1 MEEGKL
7 PFENVGM
14 YLEKD
19 TQHFSAQ
26 SLKKLFMKRTT
37 ENTCLRSTLH
47 MMCAYFFVDDY
58 LAI

>member
-1 MEEGKL
+1 MKEGKL

-19 TQHFSAQ
+19 TQHLLQQ
-26 SLKKLFMKRTT
+26 SFKKLFIKRTK
-37 ENTCLRSTLH
+37 ENKCLRSTLH
-47 MMCAYFFVDDY
+47 MMCAFFVDDY